1 MKKHPDNAQQQE
13 EVSETQDSSLIP
25 HPSSLIPRPSYDVI
39 VIGGGLAGLTAANT
53 LARAGHSVLVLEQHD
68 RLGGYATWF
77 CRPGG
82 HVFDVS
88 LHGFPF
94 GMVKSCRRYW
104 TKEIADSIVQLKSV
118 RVENPMFSLSTTF
131 EREEIAGILTDR
143 FRVPREGVD
152 AFFHALR
159 TMSVQD
165 DPALTTHELF
175 ERLFPGR
182 EDVLR
187 LLMEPVAYV
196 GSTLEDPALTYAIVF
211 SLFLVKGVYSFVGGT
226 ERLVRLMEA
235 ELHASGV
242 DVRTKSPVEAIC
254 VGERKKG
261 TGPMCR
267 NGPEGASHKSDLS
280 PFSRVEGVRVGGRTI
295 RARAVVSNANLK
307 TSVLGLVGAEHFE
320 AGFVEEVRAMRL
332 NHSSTQ
338 VFVGLKPGEAID
350 AGRCGDL
357 LFSSTAPVFRTEQ
370 LLGRE
375 TTSRTYSFYPP
386 QRVAGGGAQI
396 VVTANARYEDWAGLS
411 VEEYRRRKRDM
422 VEGALDAL
430 EQYVP
435 GVRRKLDW
443 AEAATPLTFER
454 YTGHPCGSGFGTKFE
469 GMEISRRLPEQVAG
483 LYHAGSV
490 GIIRS
495 GWLGAINYGMIVA
508 HGVDGFLMRQSPRR
522 T

>member
-1 MKKHPDNAQQQE
+1 MKERPQVVRNKELSVEP
-13 EVSETQDSSLIP
+13 SLPRSSFII
-25 HPSSLIPRPSYDVI
+25 HHSSFPPRDSYDVI
-39 VIGGGLAGLTAANT
+39 VIGSGLAGLTAANT

-77 CRPGG
+77 YRPGG

-88 LHGFPF
+88 LHGFPY

-104 TKEIADSIVQLKSV
+104 TKEIAESIVQLKSV

-131 EREEIAGILTDR
+131 EREEVAGILTDR
-143 FRVPREGVD
+143 FGAPREGVD

-159 TMSVQD
+159 TMGVQD
-165 DPALTTHELF
+165 DPAVTTHDLF
-175 ERLFPGR
+175 NRLFPGR

-211 SLFLVKGVYSFVGGT
+211 SLFLVKGVYTFTGGT

-235 ELHASGV
+235 ELRTNGV
-242 DVRTKSPVEAIC
+242 DIRSESPVEAIC
-254 VGERKKG
+254 VDGR
-261 TGPMCR
+261 
-267 NGPEGASHKSDLS
+267 
-280 PFSRVEGVRVGGRTI
+280 RVEGVRVGGHTI

-307 TSVLGLVGAEHFE
+307 TSVLGLVGPEHFDP
-320 AGFVEEVRAMRL
+320 GFVEEVRAMRL

-338 VFVGLKPGEAID
+338 VYVGLKPGETFD
-350 AGRCGDL
+350 ARRCGDL

-370 LLGRE
+370 LLSRDP
-375 TTSRTYSFYPP
+375 TSRTYSFYGLQQAAGGTGILPVLVGGTGETP
-386 QRVAGGGAQI
+386 VAPRAGGGAEI

-411 VEEYRRRKRDM
+411 AEEYRQQKRDL

-435 GVRRKLDW
+435 GVRRKVDW
-443 AEAATPLTFER
+443 VEAATPLTFER
-454 YTGHPCGSGFGTKFE
+454 YTGHLCGSGFGTKFE
-469 GMEISRRLPEQVAG
+469 GMEISRRLPGQVAG

-508 HGVDGFLMRQSPRR
+508 HAVDGFLMRQSP
-522 T
+522 